1 MLVIRMQMS
10 ENIKFH
16 IFICLFKLKYIGL
29 LNFLA
34 IIVKYTL
41 KNEGSIKNVLKKN
54 LYKV

>member
-1 MLVIRMQMS
+1 MQMS

>member
-1 MLVIRMQMS
+1 MPMS
-10 ENIKFH
+10 ENINKFY
-16 IFICLFKLKYIGL
+16 IFVYLFKLKYIGL

-34 IIVKYTL
+34 IIVKCIL